1 MQGSSRQARRIIS
14 SLLFSGA
21 LLLFSAHVTVA
32 QVSSPRPTPTPPR
45 PNDSITADKNSASDN
60 SSPMTSFEEE
70 IRAKREIKLAEKEHQ
85 ENLNRA
91 REISQIGKELQEGL
105 RNRPLLQREDVK
117 KVDRLEKLTKKV
129 RGEAGGEDGEINLV
143 SRPVDLDSTITR
155 ISEMT
160 ESLSKNVKNTPRQV
174 VSAAVID
181 NANVILELIRILRT
195 FSRGPAQ

>member
-1 MQGSSRQARRIIS
+1 
-14 SLLFSGA
+14 
-21 LLLFSAHVTVA
+21 
-32 QVSSPRPTPTPPR
+32 
-45 PNDSITADKNSASDN
+45 
-60 SSPMTSFEEE
+60 MTSFEEE